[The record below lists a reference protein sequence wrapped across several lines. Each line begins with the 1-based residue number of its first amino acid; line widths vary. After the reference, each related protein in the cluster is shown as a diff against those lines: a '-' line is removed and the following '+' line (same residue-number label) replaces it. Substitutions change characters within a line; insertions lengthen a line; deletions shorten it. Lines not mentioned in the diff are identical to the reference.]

1 MITGLDEAITNRILL
16 SLILGG
22 CAGVVSYLFRF
33 LTKSGSF
40 SAGVLAV
47 VLYTCGGWQWLFPMV
62 VFFLPSS
69 VLSHLRKK
77 LRPEMDSVFEKSET
91 RDSVQVLVNGGVGGA
106 LALVWFIHQNPVFY
120 VMYLGSLSAAMADT
134 WETEIGVMSGGKTY
148 QILSFKRVPSG
159 TSGAVS
165 FAGLF
170 GGVCASAIIAFSG
183 LPWISAH
190 VHWSLFMI
198 FISGIAGSL
207 VDSVTGAI
215 VQGQYQ
221 CSVCG
226 SITERKIH
234 CHIIGTLK
242 NGSTVIT
249 NDVVNILCNVAGALT
264 VLIFS
269 WVHI

>member
-1 MITGLDEAITNRILL
+1 MFAGIDEAITNRFLL
-16 SLILGG
+16 SLIIGG

-77 LRPEMDSVFEKSET
+77 LRPETDSVFEKSGT
-91 RDSVQVLVNGGVGGA
+91 RDSVQVLVNGGAGGV
-106 LALVWFIHQNPVFY
+106 LALLWFIHQNPVFY
-120 VMYLGSLSAAMADT
+120 VMYLGSLSAAMTDT
-134 WETEIGVMSGGKTY
+134 WGTEIGVMSGGKTY
-148 QILSFKRVPSG
+148 RIFTFKSVPAG

-183 LPWISAH
+183 LPWMTEH
-190 VHWSLFMI
+190 DYWSLFMI
-198 FISGIAGSL
+198 FISGITGSL
-207 VDSVTGAI
+207 VDSVTGTF

-234 CHIIGTLK
+234 CHVTGPLI
-242 NGSTVIT
+242 NGRTFVT
-249 NDVVNILCNVAGALT
+249 NDVVNILCNVTGALT

-269 WVHI
+269 